1 MVTLPLKGGMDPEKP
16 GRILGA
22 IQIEISGK
30 AGRIGSL
37 DTIGNLRENELEVIE
52 YISDCLKIALSKQQS
67 FVGDFSSI

>member
-1 MVTLPLKGGMDPEKP
+1 MNALGPIVTLPLKGGMDPEKR

-52 YISDCLKIALSKQQS
+52 YISDCLMIALSK
-67 FVGDFSSI
+67 